1 MYSYMDALD
10 ETYLSEVHSKRR
22 DDSQSSLSNF
32 TSNSKKNE
40 LGTAIAVVTD
50 PTGGILDVCDEHI
63 SHLGMPKAE
72 LNNFRSVRSDLEIE
86 DDVKRHNKAVDI
98 TEIDEKYEKYIKN
111 NSKAQ
116 EKISKIARRIEKGE
130 KITLVCFEKE
140 PKWCHR
146 HLLVEEIRNEL
157 GNDWD
162 IV

>member
-1 MYSYMDALD
+1 MDVLD
-10 ETYLSEVHSKRR
+10 ETYLSEIHSKRR
-22 DDSQSSLSNF
+22 DNSQSSLSNF

-40 LGTAIAVVTD
+40 IGTAIAVVTD

-63 SHLGMPKAE
+63 EELGMPEKL
-72 LNNFRSVRSDLEIE
+72 LNNFRSVRSDLDID
-86 DDVKRHNKAVDI
+86 DDVKRHNRAIEI
-98 TEIDEKYEKYIKN
+98 TGINKEYKSYIKN
-111 NSKAQ
+111 NKKAQ
-116 EKISKIARRIEKGE
+116 EKISNIVNRIEKGE

-146 HLLVEEIRNEL
+146 HLLVEEIRDKL